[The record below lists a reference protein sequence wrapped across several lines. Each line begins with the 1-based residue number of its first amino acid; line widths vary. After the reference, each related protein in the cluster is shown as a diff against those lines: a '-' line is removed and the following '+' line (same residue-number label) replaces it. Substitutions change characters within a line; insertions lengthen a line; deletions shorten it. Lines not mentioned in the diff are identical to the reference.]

1 MMKFEIGKTYS
12 CCGLYGGEYVITV
25 TDRTDKTIN
34 FVYSE
39 RTSDDRSVQTAEI
52 ILQDCSIYDHELNV
66 IDTVKVETAIA
77 WDYQP
82 RGYYGEP
89 LGDIDHGYYFA
100 LSTEKLWTVEEWEKF
115 KKEKEEDNEMM
126 KFELIAEQVKEDAEK
141 RKAETAEIIEK
152 GYLSTWSTEHHEQND
167 NGLKRESTATRWK
180 QYTSG
185 KITRAEA
192 VELATK
198 RAYKAIDKETAEKLA
213 KLERVANA
221 PDLEY
226 ISICVEWK
234 RSATWG
240 MNPTAYVNT
249 NSERTSGH
257 ASGCGYD
264 KESAAIAEALN
275 QCDSVLKALYSFKE
289 KQMREGQN
297 DHSRTACT
305 GHDNRNI
312 IGYGAGYSTM
322 PYFEGG
328 VGASCFWSIFE
339 RLGYTCRGNHS
350 GKNSDYYHIEK
361 KTA

>member
-1 MMKFEIGKTYS
+1 MIKFEIGKTYS
-12 CCGLYGGEYVITV
+12 CCGVYGGEYVITV
-25 TDRTDKTIN
+25 TGRTEKTIS

-52 ILQDCSIYDHELNV
+52 IIQNSCVYDHELNV
-66 IDTVKVETAIA
+66 IDTVEVETAIA

-89 LGDIDHGYYFA
+89 LGDIEHGYYFA
-100 LSTEKLWTVEEWEKF
+100 TPFNEKLWTVEEWEKF
-115 KKEKEEDNEMM
+115 KKEKEEDESM

-141 RKAETAEIIEK
+141 RKRETAEIIEK

-167 NGLKRESTATRWK
+167 NGLKRESTATRWE

-198 RAYKAIDKETAEKLA
+198 RAYKTIDKQTAEKLA

-234 RSATWG
+234 RSTTWG

-264 KESAAIAEALN
+264 KESVAIAQALN

-305 GHDNRNI
+305 GHDNRHI
-312 IGYGAGYSTM
+312 IGYGAGYATI

-328 VGASCFWSIFE
+328 VGASCFWAILKKF
-339 RLGYTCRGNHS
+339 GYKTIEHHGKHS
-350 GKNSDYYHIEK
+350 DFYSVEK
-361 KTA
+361 EVE

>member
-1 MMKFEIGKTYS
+1 MKKYFSVSFQHSE
-12 CCGLYGGEYVITV
+12 
-25 TDRTDKTIN
+25 N
-34 FVYSE
+34 VYCANIAHAE
-39 RTSDDRSVQTAEI
+39 TAEEVEAHYSKYAWYSVREA
-52 ILQDCSIYDHELNV
+52 QDHE
-66 IDTVKVETAIA
+66 VETAKRKGMPII
-77 WDYQP
+77 
-82 RGYYGEP
+82 E
-89 LGDIDHGYYFA
+89 IE
-100 LSTEKLWTVEEWEKF
+100 S
-115 KKEKEEDNEMM
+115 KEDESM
-126 KFELIAEQVKEDAEK
+126 KFELIAEQVKEDAEQRK
-141 RKAETAEIIEK
+141 RDTAEIIEK

-167 NGLKRESTATRWK
+167 NGLKRESTATRWE

-198 RAYKAIDKETAEKLA
+198 RAYKAIDKDTAEKLA

-221 PDLEY
+221 PDLDY

-264 KESAAIAEALN
+264 KESAAIAQALN

-305 GHDNRNI
+305 GHDNRHI
-312 IGYGAGYSTM
+312 IGYGAGYATI

-339 RLGYTCRGNHS
+339 RIGYTCRGDHS
-350 GKNSDYYHIEK
+350 GRHSTYYHIGK